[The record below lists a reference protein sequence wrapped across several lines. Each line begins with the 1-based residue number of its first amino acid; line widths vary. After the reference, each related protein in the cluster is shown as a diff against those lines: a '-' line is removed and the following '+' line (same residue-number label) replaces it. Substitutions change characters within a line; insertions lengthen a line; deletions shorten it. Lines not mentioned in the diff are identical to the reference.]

1 VPGEA
6 SRPTFTGLSSLFLLP
21 VAQWAIELFRPSS
34 NRYSVCPSDAAG
46 WGIRYGPT
54 ALRFPGGDLPG
65 AADLPRMPGPTDGQA
80 RLLGVL
86 RPAVQCLRAADR
98 IGLHRGLPGVRSKY
112 LRRWRWRKRRDDA
125 VMKWA
130 LLCYL
135 VGSLLFVAGTV
146 LALLAEFRR

>member
-1 VPGEA
+1 
-6 SRPTFTGLSSLFLLP
+6 
-21 VAQWAIELFRPSS
+21 
-34 NRYSVCPSDAAG
+34 
-46 WGIRYGPT
+46 
-54 ALRFPGGDLPG
+54 
-65 AADLPRMPGPTDGQA
+65 MPGPTDGQA

-86 RPAVQCLRAADR
+86 RPAVQWLRAADR

-112 LRRWRWRKRRDDA
+112 PRLWRWRKRNDDA